1 MALVLSRK
9 DGQSVYVDGCAKIT
23 VYSSTKV
30 RVMIE
35 APETTH
41 IRRGELP
48 ERNEGNGR
56 STLQQ

>member
-48 ERNEGNGR
+48 ERK
-56 STLQQ
+56 